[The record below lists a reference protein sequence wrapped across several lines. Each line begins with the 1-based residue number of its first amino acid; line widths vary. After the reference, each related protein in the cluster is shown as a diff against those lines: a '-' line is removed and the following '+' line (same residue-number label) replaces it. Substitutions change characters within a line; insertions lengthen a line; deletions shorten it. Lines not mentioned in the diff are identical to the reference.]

1 MPVLSI
7 HHYKENIKY
16 RKETKRIFSI
26 KIQPILILG
35 FFMKKREIILTIGE
49 KRHAFPAPTVHLSKL
64 PESVCNKADF

>member
-26 KIQPILILG
+26 KIQPIMILG
-35 FFMKKREIILTIGE
+35 VFMKKREIILTIGG
-49 KRHAFPAPTVHLSKL
+49 KRHALPASNSTSEQTVR
-64 PESVCNKADF
+64 VCLYQG